1 MQLFDVFNL
10 GISVNGNAKN
20 INFSI
25 GGLKIRIRMGNN
37 LKVRIAARN
46 NRGLC
51 DVPVFLARI
60 E

>member
-1 MQLFDVFNL
+1 MNQ
-10 GISVNGNAKN
+10 IN

-51 DVPVFLARI
+51 DVPFFWQELNEIKGINAHSR
-60 E
+60 